1 MYYET
6 ERRIANANELKAKAF
21 DITVT
26 YLNNALCYL
35 YENGM
40 SKEEVA
46 DYIGSDVETLDDIY
60 NEDYEELSKIADW

>member
-6 ERRIANANELKAKAF
+6 ERRIANANKLKAEAF
-21 DITVT
+21 DIAIV

-40 SKEEVA
+40 SKEEIA
-46 DYIGSDVETLDDIY
+46 DYIGSDVKTLDDID
-60 NEDYEELSKIADW
+60 NEDYEELSKIAG